1 VETPVTTIAA
11 GAPVV
16 TLVNVFHCEPQH
28 QAELIDL
35 LRRTTE
41 ETMSRFPGFVS
52 ANFHASLDGKRVLNY
67 AQWRSREDFEA
78 MLADP
83 QAAQLRDAAR
93 AISHDDPAMYAVTSV
108 HHRRQ

>member
-1 VETPVTTIAA
+1 MQRPVTTISIDQ
-11 GAPVV
+11 PVV
-16 TLVNVFHCEPQH
+16 TLVNVFHVHAAQ

-52 ANFHASLDGKRVLNY
+52 ANFHASLDGTRVLNY
-67 AQWRSREDFEA
+67 AQWRSRADFEA

-83 QAAQLRDAAR
+83 GARALRDSAR
-93 AISHDDPAMYAVTSV
+93 VLARDDPMMYDVVSV
-108 HHRRQ
+108 HHAP

>member
-1 VETPVTTIAA
+1 METPVTTIAA